1 MRKLNFTPLLVAGA
15 VASLIGAAPI
25 AAANATSIATIPQTG
40 VQFVPAD
47 DPGGGGCVNGH
58 PQVLI
63 IAPDRA

>member
-1 MRKLNFTPLLVAGA
+1 MRKLNFTPFLVAGA

-47 DPGGGGCVNGH
+47 DPGGGC
-58 PQVLI
+58 
-63 IAPDRA
+63 R